1 MYAQV
6 HNAQVAVQGG
16 VSPSFDSSSRRFY
29 HYLTGLL
36 ILALIANWILV
47 VAYDVCTL
55 KIVVCNFEEG
65 GMVL

>member
-16 VSPSFDSSSRRFY
+16 VSPNSDSSSRRFY
-29 HYLTGLL
+29 YYLTGLL
-36 ILALIANWILV
+36 ILALIANWILI

-55 KIVVCNFEEG
+55 NSVMWYFEEG
-65 GMVL
+65 GVVL